1 MQGCFLSLLCL
12 GLFLF
17 VVLSLIRW
25 FEQTV
30 IAVEERRWDRIT
42 LLVLFPFAAWFYPSR
57 VVAGRPIPVPRHE
70 PVRGRGTAPKERT
83 EAQATEP
90 AEMPPTR
97 TRTTTTLSKPEDLP
111 PPGTPPE
118 FLGMPVIPPKPKR
131 ASNIDPDKVEQ
142 LRKKMRDQGML

>member
-17 VVLSLIRW
+17 MVLSLIRW

-30 IAVEERRWDRIT
+30 IAVEERRWDRIGW
-42 LLVLFPFAAWFYPSR
+42 LILFPFAAWFYPSR

-70 PVRGRGTAPKERT
+70 PVRGRGTAPKERP
-83 EAQATEP
+83 EPQAAT
-90 AEMPPTR
+90 PPQPVQTQ
-97 TRTTTTLSKPEDLP
+97 TTTPAKSDDAP
-111 PPGTPPE
+111 PPGTPKE

>member
-12 GLFLF
+12 GLFVF

-30 IAVEERRWDRIT
+30 VAVEERRWNRVT
-42 LLVLFPFAAWFYPSR
+42 LLIVFPFSAWFFPSR
-57 VVAGRPIPVPRHE
+57 VVAGRPIPAPRHE
-70 PVRGRGTAPKERT
+70 PVRGRGTAPKVKS
-83 EAQATEP
+83 EP
-90 AEMPPTR
+90 ELAPEPPR
-97 TRTTTTLSKPEDLP
+97 KPASAPKPEDTP
-111 PPGTPPE
+111 PPGTPKE

-131 ASNIDPDKVEQ
+131 PSSIDPDKVEQ

>member
-12 GLFLF
+12 GLFVF

-30 IAVEERRWDRIT
+30 VAVEERRWNRVT
-42 LLVLFPFAAWFYPSR
+42 LLIVFPFSAWFFPSR
-57 VVAGRPIPVPRHE
+57 VVAGRPIPAPRHE
-70 PVRGRGTAPKERT
+70 PVRGRGTAPKVNP
-83 EAQATEP
+83 EP
-90 AEMPPTR
+90 QPAPEPTPKPV
-97 TRTTTTLSKPEDLP
+97 TAPKPEDTP
-111 PPGTPPE
+111 PPGTPKE

-131 ASNIDPDKVEQ
+131 PSSIDPDKVEQ